1 MEEAEGKV
9 VRIPHTDRLRAPFR
23 VCIQNATTSLTV
35 LCSKDIL
42 QIRSGYFKEI
52 IDTKVDEDDVILP
65 EDDPEEAS
73 LFLLDIHNLSFAA
86 PHVIGS
92 TKGQDL
98 KWNKVWALLSVRLSV
113 SMPTNPRSFL
123 IFSLSFSFL
132 LPLWLFLIR

>member
-1 MEEAEGKV
+1 MADTKV
-9 VRIPHTDRLRAPFR
+9 VPIPHIDRLRTPFR
-23 VCIQNATTSLTV
+23 VCIRNATTSLTV

-42 QIRSGYFKEI
+42 QIRSGYFREI

-86 PHVIGS
+86 PHVIGT

-98 KWNKVWALLSVRLSV
+98 KWNKVWALLSVRLENITT
-113 SMPTNPRSFL
+113 P
-123 IFSLSFSFL
+123 L
-132 LPLWLFLIR
+132 LPLIPFIVRSNGRLKITSRPMLS